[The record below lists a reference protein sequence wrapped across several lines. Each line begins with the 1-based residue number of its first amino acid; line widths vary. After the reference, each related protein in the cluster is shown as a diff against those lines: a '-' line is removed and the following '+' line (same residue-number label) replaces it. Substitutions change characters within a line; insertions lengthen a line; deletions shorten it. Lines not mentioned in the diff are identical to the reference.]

1 MAKMFQGKQTR
12 QEEMAEA
19 KAVRSGKVSPAEYAR
34 REKAEGDKA
43 STKSLEARGKQ
54 LASGKMSADQY
65 AGKAM
70 PKMAN
75 GGMVQGYADGG
86 LVGLHR
92 ASTSMVPNAPCM
104 SHGPG
109 VRSHQDYKK

>member
-43 STKSLEARGKQ
+43 STKTLEARGKQ
-54 LASGKMSADQY
+54 LASGKMSAAQY
-65 AGKAM
+65 AGSAM
-70 PKMAN
+70 PKM
-75 GGMVQGYADGG
+75 ADGG

-92 ASTSMVPNAPCM
+92 ASTSMAPNAPCM